1 MGNCQTAEVATAEVQ
16 HPGNGKVE
24 KIFMEIT
31 ANEVMSSNPGY
42 YVALVVDSF
51 KSSTTSSTVKHQSK
65 LLRPTDILH
74 FGRVYRLI
82 SFEDVIK
89 ECASKESAK
98 LGKLLEESGVLKSE
112 AERSKLKSSLYEPVE
127 QEGARSSISRSADI
141 RRVGRNHRFGGQWKP
156 ALQSIAEIGS

>member
-1 MGNCQTAEVATAEVQ
+1 MGNCQTAEMATAEVQ

-24 KIFMEIT
+24 RIFREIT

-42 YVALVVDSF
+42 YVALVVNSL
-51 KSSTTSSTVKHQSK
+51 KGTESSTVNHQFK

-112 AERSKLKSSLYEPVE
+112 AERYKLKSSLYEPAE
-127 QEGARSSISRSADI
+127 QEGARSRISRSADI
-141 RRVGRNHRFGGQWKP
+141 RSVGRNHRFGGQWKP